1 MRSHDLDTSDSW
13 GWPARSFHWVIA
25 LMVLVQFC
33 FGLWMSEAP
42 PRSERLFYYGIHAS
56 MGISILALMVLRLV
70 WRLANRV
77 PVPAEPP
84 GMPNWRKFAAR
95 IVHWLLYAV
104 TFATVFAGWM
114 LAGSHR
120 TPVEIKMFGF
130 IDMPQLVAAGSPLHS
145 LLEEVQEFLAF
156 SLITLVVMHT
166 AAALWHHF
174 GRHDNVLMRMVSGG
188 IRQET

>member
-1 MRSHDLDTSDSW
+1 MIGNTSDSW
-13 GWPARSFHWVIA
+13 GWPARSFHQVIA
-25 LMVLVQFC
+25 VMVLVQFC
-33 FGLWMSEAP
+33 FGLWMSDVP
-42 PRSERLFYYGIHAS
+42 PRSERVFSSGIHAS

-77 PVPAEPP
+77 PAEPP
-84 GMPNWRKFAAR
+84 SMPNWQKFAAH
-95 IVHWLLYAV
+95 IVHWFLYAV

-130 IDMPQLVAAGSPLHS
+130 IDMPQLVAAGSPLHN
-145 LLEEVQEFLAF
+145 LLEEVHEFLALT
-156 SLITLVVMHT
+156 LIALVAMPT
-166 AAALWHHF
+166 AAALWHHL
-174 GRHDNVLMRMVSGG
+174 GRHDNVLTRMTSGS